1 MTRSLILSAACIAL
15 LATAPRVEA
24 HSWYEPAC
32 CFGDGMSGDC
42 QPIPASSVEVIPGV
56 GYRVTLRPGDHG
68 DVTREHVFVVEF
80 GKERASGDNEWHA
93 CLWPREDTLR
103 CLYRPPM
110 GM

>member
-1 MTRSLILSAACIAL
+1 MKAIICSAALIASVS
-15 LATAPRVEA
+15 AAPAARPRARGPASEA
-24 HSWYEPAC
+24 
-32 CFGDGMSGDC
+32 GC
-42 QPIPASSVEVIPGV
+42 QPIPASSIEVIPGV

-68 DVTREHVFVVEF
+68 DVTREHVFTVAF
-80 GKERASGDNEWHA
+80 GRERASGDNEWHA